1 MKQNTREIIFRVIKG
16 GNLEKKQCCNN
27 IGISMLYSLGPVFL
41 FSLNQI
47 LATVPGGWGR
57 WVLSDE
63 KLPAKTFWQAL
74 LPGPSCLLPPSIS
87 AAKTLSSALHR
98 DEGFPHL
105 TSPLPPLHLTHHNT
119 SLCCA
124 LPSSCQKP
132 PALLA
137 HLFLLLSFQI
147 LKSVWSTPKH
157 CCDAA
162 WLQAAPGQGTQRI
175 AQPCL
180 HGAARSVF
188 QGWQPHHEYISRRA
202 QPFILILI
210 NAWRDPD
217 FCKYILLYV
226 LSSQGR
232 VFKACSK

>member
-1 MKQNTREIIFRVIKG
+1 MLQQHWHKHVIFIRTGFPFFSKSNFSNMQQFLEEGAG
-16 GNLEKKQCCNN
+16 GCSPMRSFQ
-27 IGISMLYSLGPVFL
+27 
-41 FSLNQI
+41 
-47 LATVPGGWGR
+47 
-57 WVLSDE
+57 
-63 KLPAKTFWQAL
+63 TFWQAL
-74 LPGPSCLLPPSIS
+74 LPGPSCLLPPPIS

-119 SLCCA
+119 SLRCA

-147 LKSVWSTPKH
+147 LKFAWSTPKH